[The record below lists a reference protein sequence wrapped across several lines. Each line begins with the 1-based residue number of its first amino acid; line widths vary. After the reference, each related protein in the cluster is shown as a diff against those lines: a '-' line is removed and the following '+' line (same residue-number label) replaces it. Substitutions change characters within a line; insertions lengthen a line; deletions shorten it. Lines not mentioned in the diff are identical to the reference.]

1 MAKRKTLTP
10 EEAETRAAL
19 TAKRRRANILFRKA
33 TKGRPEHDAALDC
46 LADILDLITTLERLA
61 DGADVYERTFTAAF
75 YAFLIRATDADL
87 KGVSVKRTYKEGR
100 VIIQSNGCFGRADS
114 EKIVVSWNN
123 RQQPEKKKVLEVS
136 FNYYEEQKKNNKPC

>member
-19 TAKRRRANILFRKA
+19 TAKRCRANTLFRKA

-61 DGADVYERTFTAAF
+61 DGDDGGDFYKIDGRRVYVR
-75 YAFLIRATDADL
+75 IN
-87 KGVSVKRTYKEGR
+87 S
-100 VIIQSNGCFGRADS
+100 
-114 EKIVVSWNN
+114 
-123 RQQPEKKKVLEVS
+123 
-136 FNYYEEQKKNNKPC
+136 